1 MLTGFKGRII
11 ALLIAAA
18 LVGGA
23 VVVRVWLASTGGYSQ
38 AAYAAPLR
46 VASAIAL
53 FAGLLLGGLTVA
65 WPMGKPG
72 GPAKPGA
79 GGGS

>member
-1 MLTGFKGRII
+1 MATGLKGRAV

-23 VVVRVWLASTGGYSQ
+23 VVVRVWLAATGGYSEG
-38 AAYAAPLR
+38 AIAMPLR

-53 FAGLLLGGLTVA
+53 FAGLVLGGLTVA
-65 WPMGKPG
+65 WPMRKTR
-72 GPAKPGA
+72 GPEKSNKGE
-79 GGGS
+79 